1 MIYLGRREKN
11 IVKNISFPTIFAG
24 FLLFQWQLFHPEDI
38 VAPSIAYGIFREIVF
53 PGCLLARAVREKH
66 AFLLRPPCRILT
78 LAMCENTFE
87 RAHPGVNTNAIYQMI
102 YLRKRGNF
110 VKYFDAIAFASVY
123 TVLFFETKFLFVRLK
138 LMEYFKFLSKIVTI
152 MI

>member
-1 MIYLGRREKN
+1 
-11 IVKNISFPTIFAG
+11 
-24 FLLFQWQLFHPEDI
+24 
-38 VAPSIAYGIFREIVF
+38 
-53 PGCLLARAVREKH
+53 
-66 AFLLRPPCRILT
+66 
-78 LAMCENTFE
+78 MCENTFE

-138 LMEYFKFLSKIVTI
+138 LMEYFKFLSKIVTT